1 MTEEGV
7 AGFPCFYTFKVF
19 GRQSDGF
26 SEQVR
31 ATIAARVGTIP
42 LDSMKV
48 RESGRGNYVC
58 VSVLVHVRSREQLEH
73 IYRDLGE
80 QSEVLLYL

>member
-19 GRQSDGF
+19 GRHCDGF

-31 ATIAARVGTIP
+31 ATIAARVGAVP
-42 LDSMKV
+42 LDSVKI
-48 RESGRGNYVC
+48 RPSGRGNYVC
-58 VSVLVHVRSREQLEH
+58 VSVLAHVHSREQLEH
-73 IYRDLGE
+73 IYRDLSA
-80 QSEVLLYL
+80 QTDVLLYL